1 MIFVCVRVFAGI
13 TWRKKRNVSLEV
25 ILKNM
30 LREKSDNRVNLRLQ
44 SDGSLMEMYSM
55 GRLYSVDFCCIFS
68 FYMVIVSLSCI
79 SLLYIY
85 STLCGGHV
93 W

>member
-1 MIFVCVRVFAGI
+1 MICVCVRVCGHHLEKKKE
-13 TWRKKRNVSLEV
+13 RKLGSDTQ
-25 ILKNM
+25 KNM

-68 FYMVIVSLSCI
+68 FYMVIVSLSFI